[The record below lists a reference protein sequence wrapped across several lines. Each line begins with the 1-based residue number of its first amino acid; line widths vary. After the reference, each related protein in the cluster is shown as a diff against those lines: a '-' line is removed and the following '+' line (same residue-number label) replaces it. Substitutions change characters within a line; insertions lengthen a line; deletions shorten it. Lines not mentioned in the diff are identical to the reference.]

1 MLPLRLTE
9 QRQCLKESMQGGGA
23 TKRASS
29 FTYNIPSTYTGE
41 IFGLLTL
48 SKSVSNGH
56 ALIAEI
62 KSIWNFM
69 KKIVYVDMDNVLVDF
84 QSAFPKLS
92 KKVLN
97 EYENNKDDIP
107 GIFALMEPMPSAI
120 ESFIELTK
128 HFETYVLSTAPW
140 NNSSAWSDK
149 LLWVK
154 KYLGE
159 HALKR
164 LILTHHK
171 NLNMGDYLIDDR
183 LKRGA
188 DSFAGE
194 HIHFGTEKFPDWAS
208 VMKYLRSKERL

>member
-1 MLPLRLTE
+1 M
-9 QRQCLKESMQGGGA
+9 SH
-23 TKRASS
+23 
-29 FTYNIPSTYTGE
+29 
-41 IFGLLTL
+41 
-48 SKSVSNGH
+48 GH

-62 KSIWNFM
+62 TSIWNFM

-120 ESFIELTK
+120 VSFIELTK
-128 HFETYVLSTAPW
+128 HFDTYILSTAPW

-194 HIHFGTEKFPDWAS
+194 HIHFRTEKFPDWPS
-208 VMKYLRSKERL
+208 VMKYLRSKEHL

>member
-1 MLPLRLTE
+1 
-9 QRQCLKESMQGGGA
+9 
-23 TKRASS
+23 
-29 FTYNIPSTYTGE
+29 
-41 IFGLLTL
+41 
-48 SKSVSNGH
+48 
-56 ALIAEI
+56 
-62 KSIWNFM
+62 M

-120 ESFIELTK
+120 ESFIELTR

-159 HALKR
+159 HAIKR

-194 HIHFGTEKFPDWAS
+194 HIHFGTEKFPDWPS
-208 VMKYLRSKERL
+208 VMKYLRSKEHLQHQIDITNSGFDLFNTQERETMANTHLTNQRQVFVEEYVRSGDQPEAAKKAGYKGHSYTT